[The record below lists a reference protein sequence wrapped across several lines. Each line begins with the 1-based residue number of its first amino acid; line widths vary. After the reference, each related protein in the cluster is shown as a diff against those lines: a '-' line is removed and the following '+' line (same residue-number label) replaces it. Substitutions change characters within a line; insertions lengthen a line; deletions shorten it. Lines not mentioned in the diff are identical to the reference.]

1 MNISEALETLHNL
14 TKARIVKADIARA
27 LGVDPAALRRK
38 EVAGIELKPNEI
50 AKIESYFRLKLVKPK
65 YYTDERQN
73 DLSIYEKIKKFGDR
87 LSNLQDK
94 HEYLDKDMAKL
105 LSISEDDYIDLKT
118 GDVSPD
124 INILNRLKQ
133 CFNVSIDYLL
143 YGE

>member
-87 LSNLQDK
+87 LSSLQDK

-118 GDVSPD
+118 GDISPD